1 MPVLVRFSTENL
13 LFKKKTFSTFL
24 LMSLLGGEGLD
35 SVVILQPQFITRIM
49 ATIITTKQN
58 FVKDGVVVVKN
69 LFDQV
74 WRQFPSRLHPM
85 LLALLETFEVV
96 FRYDFMPSVRP

>member
-1 MPVLVRFSTENL
+1 
-13 LFKKKTFSTFL
+13 
-24 LMSLLGGEGLD
+24 
-35 SVVILQPQFITRIM
+35 M

-69 LFDQV
+69 LFEQV
-74 WRQFPSRLHPM
+74 WRAFPERLHPM

-96 FRYDFMPSVRP
+96 FKYVDYDLSSFSATSSV